1 MDGLAGTHP
10 WRRRL
15 ASGTRRGLSRHEPRS
30 WVSRCA
36 SRPERSSRVLLRHV
50 EDSDRGVVDRRLD
63 AGEAAQAGDGAGEV
77 VELGLAVRFQVEEGA
92 RLRLLWKRYDEVH
105 DPRFVSWVD
114 RDAAGPRDRERL
126 ADAAGE
132 EKRAVTRG
140 ADRSDGRAGE
150 AARGGE
156 RRDERELSPEVGLDV
171 RRRARLD
178 SPAAEDGGDALRA
191 LRDSASE

>member
-15 ASGTRRGLSRHEPRS
+15 ASGTRRGLSHREPRS

-77 VELGLAVRFQVEEGA
+77 VELGLAVRFEVEEEA
-92 RLRLLWKRYDEVH
+92 RLRLLGKRRDEVH
-105 DPRFVSWVD
+105 DARFVSWVD
-114 RDAAGPRDRERL
+114 RDAPR
-126 ADAAGE
+126 
-132 EKRAVTRG
+132 
-140 ADRSDGRAGE
+140 
-150 AARGGE
+150 
-156 RRDERELSPEVGLDV
+156 
-171 RRRARLD
+171 
-178 SPAAEDGGDALRA
+178 
-191 LRDSASE
+191 LRDSEHLTDAARQEETTVA